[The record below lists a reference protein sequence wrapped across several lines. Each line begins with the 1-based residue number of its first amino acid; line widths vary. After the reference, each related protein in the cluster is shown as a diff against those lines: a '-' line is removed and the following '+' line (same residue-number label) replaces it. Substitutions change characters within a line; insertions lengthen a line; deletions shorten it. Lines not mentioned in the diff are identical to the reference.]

1 MATAQRSSSIL
12 VLKVLSLILVAIL
25 THPAMAS
32 GNCTDDITSL
42 AACAPFVL
50 PGASSP
56 NMECCSALSSVQRS
70 CLCSTLNI
78 LTSLPNSCSLTP
90 VSCSSP

>member
-1 MATAQRSSSIL
+1 MAVALLCLAAQTKTAMG
-12 VLKVLSLILVAIL
+12 A
-25 THPAMAS
+25 

-50 PGASSP
+50 PGASAP
-56 NMECCSALSSVQRS
+56 NSQCCSALGSVERS

-78 LTSLPNSCSLTP
+78 LTSLPSSCSLSP
-90 VSCSSP
+90 VRCST